1 MEKQRERKDI
11 KIEDTW
17 DLTLI
22 FKTDEEFYKELKDV
36 ESNTPKVNTSD
47 TRRLDSTI
55 DRHVTG
61 SELTEKDVDKLVK
74 AIKADFTAQYDE
86 RDKVA
91 RKLEKDINNESDIVT
106 QHELEQKL
114 AEVKAEMAEID
125 DARSNTHMRVTQRL
139 EGSKMTISES
149 GKFKSDD

>member
-1 MEKQRERKDI
+1 MKNYKSDKYDTYEAQEKNGMIDKMKQLGGEWVYIGGVDNCLG
-11 KIEDTW
+11 KIVDPVFMG
-17 DLTLI
+17 I
-22 FKTDEEFYKELKDV
+22 A
-36 ESNTPKVNTSD
+36 
-47 TRRLDSTI
+47 I

-74 AIKADFTAQYDE
+74 AIKADFTTQYDE

-91 RKLEKDINNESDIVT
+91 RKLEKDIKNESDVVT

-114 AEVKAEMAEID
+114 AEVRAEMAEID
-125 DARSNTHMRVTQRL
+125 DARSNTQMRVTQRL
-139 EGSKMTISES
+139 DGSKMTISES